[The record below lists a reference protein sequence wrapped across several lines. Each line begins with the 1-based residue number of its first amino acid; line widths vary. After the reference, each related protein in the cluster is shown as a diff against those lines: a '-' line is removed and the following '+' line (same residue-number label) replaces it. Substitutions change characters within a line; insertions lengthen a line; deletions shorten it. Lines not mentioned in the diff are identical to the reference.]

1 MTLNATTSEAEYL
14 EGKVVRREPVVQYH
28 KHLPSS
34 ASAFPIGAFA
44 TTLTTL
50 SLSLMEWR
58 GVTILNVYVANF
70 FFVAAVGLL
79 ISAQWELSVGNGF
92 AYTVYSAFAKG
103 ALCSLIHLLGHA
115 RIRLTMT
122 RAGLFYAGYGAILTP
137 SFGVRD
143 AYGDDVAQYNNALG
157 FFLLLWT
164 VFILTFLVASITS
177 NLVSILIYLFV
188 DLGFLL
194 NAASNFAKADGYT
207 SAGRSLQIA
216 GGANLFVAGLLGWY
230 LVFHL
235 LLKDELVEL
244 PLGDTSKYFVRK
256 RAYHTEKN

>member
-1 MTLNATTSEAEYL
+1 MTRDATISEAGDA
-14 EGKVVRREPVVQYH
+14 EGKVVVQREPVQYH

-34 ASAFPIGAFA
+34 AESDELQSAFPIGAFA

-70 FFVAAVGLL
+70 FFVAALGLL

-92 AYTVYSAFAKG
+92 AYTVYSAF
-103 ALCSLIHLLGHA
+103 
-115 RIRLTMT
+115 
-122 RAGLFYAGYGAILTP
+122 GYGAILTP
-137 SFGVRD
+137 SFGIRD
-143 AYGDDVAQYNNALG
+143 AYADDVAQYNNALG

-164 VFILTFLVASITS
+164 IFILTFLVASITS
-177 NLVSILIYLFV
+177 NLVSIMIYLFV
-188 DLGFLL
+188 DIGFLL
-194 NAASNFAKADGYT
+194 TAASSFAKADGYT
-207 SAGRSLQIA
+207 SAGSLQIA
-216 GGANLFVAGLLGWY
+216 GGANLFIAGLLGWY

-256 RAYHTEKN
+256 RAHRTENNDI

>member
-92 AYTVYSAFAKG
+92 AYTVYSAF
-103 ALCSLIHLLGHA
+103 
-115 RIRLTMT
+115 
-122 RAGLFYAGYGAILTP
+122 GLFYAGYGAILTP

-256 RAYHTEKN
+256 RAYTEKN